1 LIKFLFKNVSLRKP
15 DFFHEQAAVDAKRLL
30 KIKTYKDPPN
40 TIEKYPK
47 IITATTIKKT

>member
-1 LIKFLFKNVSLRKP
+1 VRCN
-15 DFFHEQAAVDAKRLL
+15 DFL

-47 IITATTIKKT
+47 ITATTIKKT

>member
-1 LIKFLFKNVSLRKP
+1 MLS
-15 DFFHEQAAVDAKRLL
+15 DFL

-47 IITATTIKKT
+47 IITAQQLKKPEMDPYVY

>member
-1 LIKFLFKNVSLRKP
+1 LIKIPVQECFFARR
-15 DFFHEQAAVDAKRLL
+15 FFHEQAAVDAKRL
-30 KIKTYKDPPN
+30 KIKTYKDPQN

>member
-1 LIKFLFKNVSLRKP
+1 MLN
-15 DFFHEQAAVDAKRLL
+15 DFL

-47 IITATTIKKT
+47 IMHNNKKPEMDPYVY

>member
-1 LIKFLFKNVSLRKP
+1 MLN
-15 DFFHEQAAVDAKRLL
+15 DFL

-47 IITATTIKKT
+47 IITATTIKKTEMDPYVY

>member
-1 LIKFLFKNVSLRKP
+1 MLS
-15 DFFHEQAAVDAKRLL
+15 DFL

-47 IITATTIKKT
+47 IITATTIKT